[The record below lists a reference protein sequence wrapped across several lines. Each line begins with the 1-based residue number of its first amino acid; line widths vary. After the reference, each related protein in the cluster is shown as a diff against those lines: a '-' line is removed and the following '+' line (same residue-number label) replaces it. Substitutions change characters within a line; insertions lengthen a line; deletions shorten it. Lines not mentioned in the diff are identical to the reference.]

1 MIDPSMVKLGMQ
13 KSGRFQPASRG
24 LIEPGVRKKVPPLRP
39 MPEHVR
45 VNGKWRQKFRQ
56 KLLDVKMDGT
66 TARENH
72 SKLISARD
80 EMLSNQRKENAK
92 MEWSRIKAE
101 MAPLF
106 SEKVAERREELAN
119 KYHDWDAYKH
129 DQEIGEPISKMQ
141 RRGYERAREMSMMM
155 SKGKGKGG
163 R

>member
-1 MIDPSMVKLGMQ
+1 
-13 KSGRFQPASRG
+13 
-24 LIEPGVRKKVPPLRP
+24 
-39 MPEHVR
+39 
-45 VNGKWRQKFRQ
+45 
-56 KLLDVKMDGT
+56 
-66 TARENH
+66 
-72 SKLISARD
+72 
-80 EMLSNQRKENAK
+80 
-92 MEWSRIKAE
+92 MEWQRIKAE

-119 KYHDWDAYKH
+119 RYHDWDAYKH